1 MNARVRRWAMAALC
15 GVIAACENGES
26 PYLQGYVEGEFVYVA
41 SARAGVL
48 ESRAVNRGDYVSE
61 GDLLFE
67 LDEMPERAVRDE
79 AERRLEEAR
88 ANLDDALKGRRPPE
102 IEAIEAQLNE
112 ARAALELA
120 QQQFTRF
127 EGLVRTGVAAQ
138 EELDR
143 ARSQR
148 DQARGRVERL
158 KAELQTALLGARGD
172 QVAAAAA
179 RVEAAEAALTR
190 VEWELSEKRQ
200 TAPRSGLVF
209 DTLFEPGER
218 VAAGQPVVVLLPPG
232 NVKVRAFVPEPEIG
246 AVQVGD
252 AVRVYIDG
260 RRQAV
265 VGEVRFISPRAEFT
279 PPVIYSRES
288 RAKLVFMM
296 EIVFDEAVAAELH
309 PGQPVDVELST
320 DD

>member
-1 MNARVRRWAMAALC
+1 MNARGRRWAMAALC
-15 GVIAACENGES
+15 GAIAACENAES

-41 SARAGVL
+41 SSQAGLL
-48 ESRAVNRGDYVSE
+48 ESRAVDRGDQVSQGE
-61 GDLLFE
+61 LLFE
-67 LDEMPERAVRDE
+67 LDEMPERAVLEE
-79 AERRLEEAR
+79 AVRRLEEAR
-88 ANLDDALKGRRPPE
+88 AQFEDALKGRRPPE
-102 IEAIEAQLNE
+102 IAAIEAQLKE

-120 QQQFTRF
+120 QQQFKRF
-127 EGLVRTGVAAQ
+127 EGLVRTGAEAQ

-148 DQARGRVERL
+148 DQARGRVDRL
-158 KAELQTALLGARGD
+158 QAELQSALLGERSD

-190 VEWELSEKRQ
+190 AEWELSEKRQ
-200 TAPRSGLVF
+200 AAPRAGLVF
-209 DTLFEPGER
+209 DTLFEPGEH

-252 AVRVYIDG
+252 EARVYIDG
-260 RRQAV
+260 RPQPV

-288 RAKLVFMM
+288 RAKLVFMI
-296 EIVFDEAVAAELH
+296 ELVFDEAVATELH
-309 PGQPVDVELST
+309 PGQPVDVELAT